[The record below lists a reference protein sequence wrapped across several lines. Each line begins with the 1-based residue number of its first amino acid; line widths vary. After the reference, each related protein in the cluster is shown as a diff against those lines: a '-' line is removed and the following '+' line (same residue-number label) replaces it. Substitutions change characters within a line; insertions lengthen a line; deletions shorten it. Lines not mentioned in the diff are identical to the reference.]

1 MLEDLRT
8 GAWLTR
14 ERLYAY
20 PAILFVLFA
29 AAALALL
36 ATSHGL
42 IDAFGRPPGTDFS
55 EIFTAGREVDQG
67 HPGEPYHIAAFRSD
81 QERIFGPSED
91 FYVWL
96 YPPYFLALAAV
107 FGRLPYLAALVLW
120 QATTLSLYLA
130 TVLAALRPAKLP
142 VRPVMVAAV
151 AFPAVFINLLH
162 GQNGFLT
169 AALLGGGLALLER
182 RPLLA
187 GLCFALLAYKPQF
200 AVLLVPALVAGGY
213 WRAGC
218 AAAVAFAGITLATLA
233 WFGTSPWQG
242 FLADLGFT
250 RMVVEQGAV
259 GFAKNESP
267 FAAVRLLGGGSDLG
281 YAAQGT
287 VSFALLVS
295 LVFAWRSAADFRLRA
310 SSLLA
315 ASLIA
320 TPQVFDYDM
329 AILAPAL
336 AFAVSYGLDR
346 GFGPFEKTGLA
357 LVWLVPLLARPLAG
371 AALVPLGP
379 IVVLLFFI
387 GVVRRAWMQAK
398 PTHSRVNASRP
409 PQTAE
414 NHDDALPALEGDAAA
429 HCQLPE
435 KAPTLPDEK
444 LTQANSHLSPT
455 A

>member
-14 ERLYAY
+14 ERLFAY
-20 PAILFVLFA
+20 PAILFVLLA

-42 IDAFGRPPGTDFS
+42 IDAFGRPLGTDFS
-55 EIFTAGREVDQG
+55 GIFTAGREVDQG
-67 HPGEPYHIAAFRSD
+67 HPGEPYHVMAFRSD

-91 FYVWL
+91 FYIWL

-107 FGRLPYLAALVLW
+107 LGRLPYLAALVLW

-142 VRPVMVAAV
+142 ARPVLVAAL

-169 AALLGGGLALLER
+169 VALLGGGLTLLER

-200 AVLLVPALVAGGY
+200 GFLLVPVLIAGGY
-213 WRAGC
+213 WRASG
-218 AAAVAFAGITLATLA
+218 AAAVVLAGISLATLA
-233 WFGTSPWQG
+233 AFGAAPWQG
-242 FLADLGFT
+242 FLTHLDFT
-250 RMVVEQGAV
+250 RMVVEQGAA

-267 FAAVRLLGGGSDLG
+267 FAAIRLLGGGSDLA
-281 YAAQGT
+281 YAAQGAA
-287 VSFALLVS
+287 SCALLVI
-295 LVFAWRSAADFRLRA
+295 LVLVWRSAVDFRLKAA
-310 SSLLA
+310 SLMA

-336 AFAVSYGLDR
+336 AFAVSYGLDN
-346 GFGPFEKTGLA
+346 GFGPFEKTCLA
-357 LVWLVPLLARPLAG
+357 LIWIMPLLARPLAG

-379 IVVLLFFI
+379 VVVLLFFI
-387 GVVRRAWMQAK
+387 GLVRRARTQAK
-398 PTHSRVNASRP
+398 RTANRINAPRP
-409 PQTAE
+409 QMGE
-414 NHDDALPALEGDAAA
+414 NGDHALPALEVVDAI
-429 HCQLPE
+429 
-435 KAPTLPDEK
+435 APQPIASKSATL
-444 LTQANSHLSPT
+444 SR
-455 A
+455 